1 VSLTILYASIALL
14 LTVLVFI
21 RGVIEARTRT
31 AIERLS
37 VKILELAERS
47 ANTTLS
53 EDSRSA
59 GDAEIIA
66 AIDQL
71 NAKIVQLAELVAAPM
86 QDGRQITICADVRTS
101 IEQLTGKIE
110 QLTTRPTV
118 DPSEDANHDCVL
130 EEIKAAID
138 ALTMNVQQLTAGIQE
153 IGKPTAEIEKWRRGM
168 QRELRDVLK
177 ELQ

>member
-1 VSLTILYASIALL
+1 MSLTILYASIALL

-21 RGVIEARTRT
+21 RGMIEARTRT

-37 VKILELAERS
+37 VKISELTERS

-59 GDAEIIA
+59 GDAEIIG

-71 NAKIVQLAELVAAPM
+71 NAKIVQLAELLGARM

-110 QLTTRPTV
+110 QLTTPAV
-118 DPSEDANHDCVL
+118 DPSEDASHDCVL
-130 EEIKAAID
+130 EETKAAID
-138 ALTMNVQQLTAGIQE
+138 VLTMTVQQLTAGIQE
-153 IGKPTAEIEKWRRGM
+153 IGKPTAELEKWRSGM

-177 ELQ
+177 EFR

>member
-1 VSLTILYASIALL
+1 MSLTILYASIALL

-21 RGVIEARTRT
+21 RGMIEARTRT

-37 VKILELAERS
+37 VEISELAEHS
-47 ANTTLS
+47 ANKTLS

-71 NAKIVQLAELVAAPM
+71 NAKIVQLAELLGAPM
-86 QDGRQITICADVRTS
+86 QDGRQITICADVRTT

-110 QLTTRPTV
+110 QLTTLAV
-118 DPSEDANHDCVL
+118 DPSEDASHHCVL
-130 EEIKAAID
+130 EEIKVAID
-138 ALTMNVQQLTAGIQE
+138 TLTMNVQQLTAGIQE

-168 QRELRDVLK
+168 QRELRDLLK

>member
-21 RGVIEARTRT
+21 RGMIEARTRT

-37 VKILELAERS
+37 VKISELAEHS
-47 ANTTLS
+47 ANKTLS

-71 NAKIVQLAELVAAPM
+71 NAKIVQLAELLGAPV
-86 QDGRQITICADVRTS
+86 QDGRQITICADVRTT

-110 QLTTRPTV
+110 QLTTLAV
-118 DPSEDANHDCVL
+118 DPSEDASHHCVL
-130 EEIKAAID
+130 EEIKVC
-138 ALTMNVQQLTAGIQE
+138 N
-153 IGKPTAEIEKWRRGM
+153 
-168 QRELRDVLK
+168 
-177 ELQ
+177 

>member
-1 VSLTILYASIALL
+1 MSLTILYASIALL

-37 VKILELAERS
+37 VKIFELAERS

-86 QDGRQITICADVRTS
+86 QD
-101 IEQLTGKIE
+101 
-110 QLTTRPTV
+110 
-118 DPSEDANHDCVL
+118 
-130 EEIKAAID
+130 
-138 ALTMNVQQLTAGIQE
+138 
-153 IGKPTAEIEKWRRGM
+153 
-168 QRELRDVLK
+168 
-177 ELQ
+177 